1 MASGKRTVLV
11 VDKNSTSIF
20 YLASL
25 LRQLRYVVTPVAS
38 GEDALETIAHS
49 APTVVIADTALPKM
63 GGLDLLKQLKNNA
76 SLRFIPVLIN
86 TDDASTATREACMQA
101 GCAGYFIKPAD
112 PETLF
117 RAIQSVSEATPR
129 KNIRINT
136 SLKARIE
143 AGGAAE
149 GAIRTDEVT
158 SISEGGLYLKTDAP
172 PPVDTR
178 LDLTI
183 ILNHHEIAA
192 TAVVLYRSEKVG
204 GPFAVPGMGMKFT
217 KIREAD
223 VNVIRE
229 FIRTSVIRELKTG
242 KVSG

>member
-1 MASGKRTVLV
+1 MPLGKRTVLI
-11 VDKNSTSIF
+11 VDKNNSSIF

-25 LRQLRYVVTPVAS
+25 LRQLRYVVKSVPG

-63 GGLDLLKQLKNNA
+63 SGLDFLKQLKNNA

-86 TDDASTATREACMQA
+86 TDDASTGSREACTQA

-112 PETLF
+112 PESLF

-136 SLKARIE
+136 SLKARVHE
-143 AGGAAE
+143 E
-149 GAIRTDEVT
+149 GKVKTEEVT
-158 SISEGGLYLKTDAP
+158 SLSEGGLYLKTGSP
-172 PPVDTR
+172 PPVET
-178 LDLTI
+178 LVKLTL
-183 ILNHHEIAA
+183 ILNSHEIEA
-192 TAVVLYRSEKVG
+192 TAVVLYRSEKAG
-204 GPFAVPGMGMKFT
+204 GRFAVPGMGMKFT
-217 KIREAD
+217 TIREAD

-229 FIRTSVIRELKTG
+229 FIRTSVMRELKTQKG
-242 KVSG
+242 

>member
-1 MASGKRTVLV
+1 MESGKRSVLI
-11 VDKNSTSIF
+11 VDRNSTSIF

-25 LRQLRYVVTPVAS
+25 LRQLRYIVTSVAS

-49 APTVVIADTALPKM
+49 APTVVITDTALPKM
-63 GGLDLLKQLKNNA
+63 RGLDLLKQLKGNA
-76 SLRFIPVLIN
+76 SLRFIPVMIN
-86 TDDASTATREACMQA
+86 TDDASSVSREACMQA

-129 KNIRINT
+129 KNIRIIT

-143 AGGAAE
+143 AGPDAE
-149 GAIRTDEVT
+149 EKMKTEEVT
-158 SISEGGLYLKTDAP
+158 SLSEGGLYLKTAAP
-172 PPVDTR
+172 PPVET
-178 LDLTI
+178 LVKLTL
-183 ILNHHEIAA
+183 ILNNREIKAN
-192 TAVVLYRSEKVG
+192 AVVLYRSEKIG

-217 KIREAD
+217 SIKEAD

-229 FIRTSVIRELKTG
+229 FIRTSVMRELKTR
-242 KVSG
+242 KS